1 MSSMLMLAGSASA
14 GGGTV
19 LTAGGKTMDFE
30 SFNGTVNH
38 TFSAAPLKTRAG
50 ESMTF
55 TYAGELYSAASFS
68 NVNYRARVWLG
79 FAITVDDL
87 KLLKGNKISAL
98 QYTSGVVSTNHNLSG
113 VKEITIQIF
122 KKLGEAPVYEQTSAV
137 ENKGYNTQTIELTTP
152 YEITDTDGPLYIT
165 YNFLVPK
172 PGQIQYYYIPYD
184 GNTSV
189 APTAC
194 LAAIQ
199 QESNKTDYPANK
211 EWQTPASQ
219 LGALVSGV
227 VLTGDNLPQN
237 SASPVYLDLP
247 ISGIANGNSVMAL
260 ELRNKGANSI
270 SSVEVELTRPGY
282 TPVTATGSFDKPL
295 ENNQTAAVTLSKVNL
310 GGAGM
315 CPVTARITKING
327 ETNSM
332 SDATTSDQFYLLNEG
347 TGYVQNIVAEEGTG
361 TWCGWC
367 PAGIVLMEWLKEKYP
382 DNIMRIAVHASQ
394 SQYNVDPMEVNSYM
408 PYIHK
413 FIEGFPGMMINR
425 RFNVG
430 VTSPNVNEYCEA
442 VYNYYNSGKAYSEL
456 RFRKAEISSD
466 GKKINI
472 GAEAEFLFNIPDAAY
487 QMAFAIVE
495 DGYGP
500 YDQTNYFAGGQ
511 YGSMGGWESKSSP
524 VSTVYEDVARY
535 LSGFPGNENS
545 IPSNITAL
553 TPYTYEL
560 SLPLTAVKGDN
571 FRIIGMI
578 VDTKTGQIVNATRF
592 TTSKSGVEDILT
604 ENAQEVSVA
613 GGYGS
618 ITVTGAADAAV
629 YTLAGVK
636 VADGSAEGL
645 AAGVYVVR
653 ADGKSYKVLVK

>member
-1 MSSMLMLAGSASA
+1 MGSALMIAGSAFA

-19 LTAGGKTMDFE
+19 LTAGGKTIDFE

-38 TFSAAPLKTRAG
+38 TYSTTPLKTRAE

-55 TYAGELYSAASFS
+55 TYAGDLLSAASFN

-79 FAITVDDL
+79 FAITAADL
-87 KLLKGNKISAL
+87 KLFKGNKITAL
-98 QYTSGVVSTNHNLSG
+98 QYTSGVVSTNQSLSG

-122 KKLGEAPVYEQTSAV
+122 KKLGDAPVYEQISAV

-172 PGQIQYYYIPYD
+172 PGQIKYYYIPYD

-189 APTAC
+189 AATAC

-199 QESNKTDYPANK
+199 QESNKTDYPTDK
-211 EWQTPASQ
+211 EWQTAASDI
-219 LGALVSGV
+219 GALVSGV
-227 VLTGDNLPQN
+227 VLTGDNLPHN

-270 SSVEVELTRPGY
+270 SSIEAELTRPGY
-282 TPVTATGSFDKPL
+282 SPVTVTGNLDKPL
-295 ENNQTAAVTLSKVNL
+295 ENNKTAAVTLSGVNL

-327 ETNSM
+327 EANSM
-332 SDATTSDQFYLLNEG
+332 SDATVSDQFYLLNEG
-347 TGYVQNIVAEEGTG
+347 AGYTQNIVAEEGTG
-361 TWCGWC
+361 NWCGWC
-367 PAGIVLMEWLKEKYP
+367 PAGIVMMEWLKEKYP
-382 DNIMRIAVHASQ
+382 DNVMRIAVHAG
-394 SQYNVDPMEVNSYM
+394 NGDPMQVNSYLSFVSEFA
-408 PYIHK
+408 P
-413 FIEGFPGMMINR
+413 GFPAMIFNR
-425 RFNVG
+425 RFNLTPTV
-430 VTSPNVNEYCEA
+430 SYAKEYFEE
-442 VYNYYNSGKAYSEL
+442 VYKYYTSGKAYSEL
-456 RFRKAEISSD
+456 RFRKADLSAD
-466 GKKINI
+466 GKSINI

-487 QMAFAIVE
+487 QMAFAVVE
-495 DGYGP
+495 DGLGP
-500 YDQTNYFAGGQ
+500 YDQANYYAGEGANVMGDWGTK
-511 YGSMGGWESKSSP
+511 GST
-524 VSTVYEDVARY
+524 VSTVYDDVARY
-535 LSGFPGNENS
+535 LSGYPGNRNS

-560 SLPLTAVKGDN
+560 SIPLTAVKGDN

-578 VDTKTGQIVNATRF
+578 VDTKTGQIVNGTRF

>member
-1 MSSMLMLAGSASA
+1 MSSALMLAGSAFA
-14 GGGTV
+14 GGSTV
-19 LTAGGKTMDFE
+19 LTAGGKTLSPE
-30 SFNGTVNH
+30 SFGGTVNH
-38 TFSAAPLKTRAG
+38 TYSTTPLKTRAG
-50 ESMTF
+50 ESMVF
-55 TYAGELYSAASFS
+55 SYAGDLQGA
-68 NVNYRARVWLG
+68 NTLTDVDYRARVWLG
-79 FAITVDDL
+79 FAITAEDL
-87 KLLKGNKISAL
+87 KLLKGSKITSL
-98 QYTSGVVSTNHNLSG
+98 QYTSGIISSNQNLSG
-113 VKEITIQIF
+113 VREITIQIF
-122 KKLGEAPVYEQTSAV
+122 KKLGEAPVYEQTSSV
-137 ENKGYNTQTIELTTP
+137 VNKSFNTETVNLTTP
-152 YEITDTDGPLYIT
+152 YEITDSDSPLYIT

-172 PGQIQYYYIPYD
+172 PGNTKYYYIPVD
-184 GNTSV
+184 GDISV
-189 APTAC
+189 APTTC
-194 LAAIQ
+194 LVAIQ
-199 QESNKTDYPANK
+199 KENEKTPYPAND
-211 EWQTPASQ
+211 EWGTLASQ
-219 LGALVSGV
+219 IGALCCGII
-227 VLTGDNLPQN
+227 LTGDNLPQN
-237 SASPVYLDLP
+237 IASPVYLDLP
-247 ISGIANGNSVMAL
+247 LSGTANAKCTTTL
-260 ELRNKGANSI
+260 QLKNKGANSI

-282 TPVTATGSFDKPL
+282 SPVTATGNLDKPL

-327 ETNSM
+327 EANSM
-332 SDATTSDQFYLLNEG
+332 SDATISDQFYLLNEG

-367 PAGIVLMEWLKEKYP
+367 PAGIVLMEWLKGKYP
-382 DNIMRIAVHASQ
+382 ENVMRIAAHGSDEMQ
-394 SQYNVDPMEVNSYM
+394 VNSYV
-408 PYIHK
+408 PFLQQYIP
-413 FIEGFPGMMINR
+413 GFPGMMFNR
-425 RFNVG
+425 RFNLTPTV
-430 VTSPNVNEYCEA
+430 PNAQEYSEE
-442 VYNYYNSGKAYSEL
+442 VIKYYTSGKAYSEL
-456 RFRKAEISSD
+456 RFRKANLSDD
-466 GKKINI
+466 GKSINI

-487 QMAFAIVE
+487 QMAFAVVE
-495 DGYGP
+495 DGLGP
-500 YDQTNYFAGGQ
+500 YDQSNYYAGEGANAMGDWGTK
-511 YGSMGGWESKSSP
+511 GST
-524 VSTVYEDVARY
+524 VSTVYDDVARY
-535 LSGFPGNENS
+535 LSGFPGNANS

-560 SLPLTAVKGDN
+560 SVPLTAVKGDN

>member
-270 SSVEVELTRPGY
+270 SAVEVELTRPGY
-282 TPVTATGSFDKPL
+282 SPVTATGNFDKPL

-327 ETNSM
+327 EANSM
-332 SDATTSDQFYLLNEG
+332 SDATISDQFYLLNEG

-361 TWCGWC
+361 NWCGWC
-367 PAGIVLMEWLKEKYP
+367 PAGIVMMEWLKEKYP
-382 DNIMRIAVHASQ
+382 DNVMRIAVHAG
-394 SQYNVDPMEVNSYM
+394 NGDPMQVNSYLSFVSEFA
-408 PYIHK
+408 P
-413 FIEGFPGMMINR
+413 GFPAMIFNR
-425 RFNVG
+425 RFNLTPTV
-430 VTSPNVNEYCEA
+430 SYAKEYFEE
-442 VYNYYNSGKAYSEL
+442 VYKYYTSGKAYSEL
-456 RFRKAEISSD
+456 RFRKADLSAD
-466 GKKINI
+466 GKSINI

-487 QMAFAIVE
+487 QMAFAVVE
-495 DGYGP
+495 DGLGP
-500 YDQTNYFAGGQ
+500 YDQSNYYAGEGANAMGDWGTK
-511 YGSMGGWESKSSP
+511 GST
-524 VSTVYEDVARY
+524 VSTVYDDVARY
-535 LSGFPGNENS
+535 LSGFPGNANS

-560 SLPLTAVKGDN
+560 SVPLTAVKGDN

>member
-38 TFSAAPLKTRAG
+38 TFSSAPLKTRAG

-55 TYAGELYSAASFS
+55 TYAGELYSAASFN

-282 TPVTATGSFDKPL
+282 SPVTATGNFDKPL

-332 SDATTSDQFYLLNEG
+332 SDATISDQFYLLNEG

-361 TWCGWC
+361 NWCGWC
-367 PAGIVLMEWLKEKYP
+367 PAGIVMMEWLKEKYP
-382 DNIMRIAVHASQ
+382 DNVMRIAVHAG
-394 SQYNVDPMEVNSYM
+394 NGDPMQVNSYLSFVSEFA
-408 PYIHK
+408 P
-413 FIEGFPGMMINR
+413 GFPAMIFNR
-425 RFNVG
+425 RFNLTPTV
-430 VTSPNVNEYCEA
+430 SYAKEYFEE
-442 VYNYYNSGKAYSEL
+442 VYKYYTSGKAYSEL
-456 RFRKAEISSD
+456 RFRKADLSAD
-466 GKKINI
+466 GKSINI

-487 QMAFAIVE
+487 QMAFAVVE
-495 DGYGP
+495 DGLGP
-500 YDQTNYFAGGQ
+500 YDQSNYYAGEGANAMGDWGTK
-511 YGSMGGWESKSSP
+511 GSS
-524 VSTVYEDVARY
+524 VSTIYDDVARY
-535 LSGFPGNENS
+535 LSGYPGNRNS
-545 IPSNITAL
+545 LPTEITAY
-553 TPYTYEL
+553 TPYSYEL
-560 SLPLTAVKGDN
+560 SVPLTAVKGDN